1 MTSRQNNKNELIL
14 VAIDVAKHSHE
25 VLILW
30 PDGHQKGY
38 RVANSFEDFAKL
50 TARLKTKASLSVRL

>member
-30 PDGHQKGY
+30 PDGHQKVTLPHCVY
-38 RVANSFEDFAKL
+38 HL
-50 TARLKTKASLSVRL
+50 